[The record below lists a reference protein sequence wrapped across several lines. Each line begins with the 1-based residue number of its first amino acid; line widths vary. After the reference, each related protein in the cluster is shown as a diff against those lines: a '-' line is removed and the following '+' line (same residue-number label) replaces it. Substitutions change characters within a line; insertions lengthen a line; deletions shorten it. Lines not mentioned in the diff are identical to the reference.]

1 MKNQLIPEETVNEI
15 RNKNDITD
23 VVGEYVQLKKQ
34 GRNYFGLCPFHNENS
49 PSFSVAPDKQIFHCF
64 GCGAGG
70 NVFTFLMDIEGYSF
84 TEAAKSLAERAN
96 IPLDIH
102 ENESSDGTKP
112 RHELDD
118 MKEAHELLR
127 KFYHHLLVNTKQ
139 GQDALE
145 YLLSRGFTMESIEK
159 FQIGYS
165 LDSWD
170 YVHNFLKKRNF
181 SIERM
186 EKAGL
191 LVKRE
196 DGQNYFDRFRNR
208 IMFPIFDRQGKTI
221 AFSGRALAAGDE
233 PKYLNSP
240 ETPLFNKSKIVYNYH
255 LARPFIRKKGAAI
268 LFEGFADCISA
279 DRAEVHNGVATMG
292 TALTEQHLQ
301 LLKRSTDTIII
312 CYDSD
317 APGIEAANKTADL
330 IRESGCQVKIAVMP
344 NGYDPDDYIKEF
356 GEEKFQN
363 DIIGAAHTYISFKM
377 IYHKRGKN
385 FANEG
390 DKMDYIEQV
399 LRETAKLDSEVERE
413 FYLRQ
418 IATEFTLS
426 LDSLLN
432 QQSKVGK
439 HNKKA
444 KNSPNPNNQMQT
456 FATVRKD
463 NRMKPAYIK
472 AEETLLALMLHDR
485 ELAFRIQ
492 KMLGENQMIV
502 DDHQAIITYLF
513 AFYEEDHEA
522 DTSLFLH
529 FLPDPNLRKIVTEI
543 EMMTYNHDPS
553 EQELHDYVHQIT
565 KYQKL
570 LVIKEK
576 EAELLEATRRQDTN
590 RAVELGIELISLRN
604 SL

>member
-1 MKNQLIPEETVNEI
+1 MKNQLIPEDTVNEI
-15 RNKNDITD
+15 RSKNDIVD

-84 TEAAKSLAERAN
+84 AEAARSLAERVN
-96 IPLDIH
+96 IPLEINV
-102 ENESSDGTKP
+102 NESSEGQKQK
-112 RHELDD
+112 HALDD
-118 MKEAHELLR
+118 MYEAHDLLR

-139 GQDALE
+139 GQEALE
-145 YLLSRGFTMESIEK
+145 YLLQRGFTMESIEK
-159 FQIGYS
+159 FQLGYS

-170 YVHNFLKKRNF
+170 YVHNFLKKRDF

-186 EKAGL
+186 ESAGL
-191 LVKRE
+191 LVRRE
-196 DGQNYFDRFRNR
+196 NGENYFDRFRNR
-208 IMFPIFDRQGKTI
+208 IMFPIFDKQGKTI
-221 AFSGRALAAGDE
+221 AFSGRALAKGDE

-240 ETPLFNKSKIVYNYH
+240 ESPLFNKSKVVYNYH

-279 DRAEVHNGVATMG
+279 DRAFVHNGIATMG
-292 TALTEQHLQ
+292 TALTEQHIQ

-317 APGIEAANKTADL
+317 APGIEAANKTADM
-330 IRESGCQVKIAVMP
+330 IRDHGMHVKIALMP

-356 GEEKFQN
+356 GEEKFQT

-390 DKMDYIEQV
+390 DKMDYIESV
-399 LRETAKLDSEVERE
+399 LRETAKVDSEVERE

-418 IATEFTLS
+418 IASEFTLS
-426 LDSLLN
+426 LESLLN

-439 HNKKA
+439 HKKMA
-444 KNSPNPNNQMQT
+444 PKQGQAASFQAMPSPR
-456 FATVRKD
+456 RKG
-463 NRMKPAYIK
+463 MKPAHLK

-485 ELAFRIQ
+485 EMAYRIQ
-492 KMLGENQMIV
+492 KMLDGMEMNH

-513 AFYEEDHEA
+513 AFYEEGHEA
-522 DTSLFLH
+522 DASLFLH
-529 FLPDPNLRKIVTEI
+529 FLPDVNLRKIVTEI
-543 EMMTYNHDPS
+543 EMMDFHHEPS
-553 EQELHDYVHQIT
+553 EQELLDYVNQIS
-565 KYQKL
+565 KYKQL
-570 LVIKEK
+570 MVIKEK
-576 EAELLEATRRQDTN
+576 KAEQLEAEKRLDFI
-590 RAVELGIELISLRN
+590 RAAELGKELISLRN

>member
-15 RNKNDITD
+15 RNKNDIVD

-84 TEAAKSLAERAN
+84 AEAARTLAERVN
-96 IPLDIH
+96 IPLEINV
-102 ENESSDGTKP
+102 NEASEGQKQK
-112 RHELDD
+112 HALDD
-118 MKEAHELLR
+118 MYEAHDLLR

-145 YLLSRGFTMESIEK
+145 YLLQRGFTMESIEK
-159 FQIGYS
+159 FQLGYS

-170 YVHNFLKKRNF
+170 YVHNFLKKRDF

-186 EKAGL
+186 ENAGL
-191 LVKRE
+191 LVRRE
-196 DGQNYFDRFRNR
+196 NGENYFDRFRNR

-221 AFSGRALAAGDE
+221 AFSGRALAPGDE

-240 ETPLFNKSKIVYNYH
+240 ETPLFNKSKVVYNYH
-255 LARPFIRKKGAAI
+255 LARPFIRKKGAAV

-279 DRAEVHNGVATMG
+279 DRAYVHNGIATMG
-292 TALTEQHLQ
+292 TALTEQHIQ

-317 APGIEAANKTADL
+317 APGIEAANKTADMVRDHGL
-330 IRESGCQVKIAVMP
+330 NVKIALMP

-390 DKMDYIEQV
+390 DKMDYIESV
-399 LRETAKLDSEVERE
+399 LQETAKVDSEVERE

-418 IATEFTLS
+418 IAAEFTLS
-426 LDSLLN
+426 LESLLN

-439 HNKKA
+439 YIKKA
-444 KNSPNPNNQMQT
+444 PKQAQAASYQAMPAP
-456 FATVRKD
+456 RKKG
-463 NRMKPAYIK
+463 MKPAHMK
-472 AEETLLALMLHDR
+472 AEETLLSLMLHDR
-485 ELAFRIQ
+485 EMAYRIQ
-492 KMLGENQMIV
+492 KMLDGMEMNH
-502 DDHQAIITYLF
+502 DDYQAIITYLF
-513 AFYEEDHEA
+513 AFYEEGHEA

-529 FLPDPNLRKIVTEI
+529 FLSDANLRKIVTEI
-543 EMMTYNHDPS
+543 EMMDYHHEPS
-553 EQELHDYVHQIT
+553 EQELLDYVNQII
-565 KYQKL
+565 KYKQL
-570 LVIKEK
+570 MVIKEK
-576 EAELLEATRRQDTN
+576 KAEQLEAEKRLDFI
-590 RAVELGIELISLRN
+590 RAAELGKELISLRN

>member
-15 RNKNDITD
+15 RSKNDIVD

-84 TEAAKSLAERAN
+84 AEAARSLAERVN
-96 IPLDIH
+96 IPLEINV
-102 ENESSDGTKP
+102 NEASEGQKQK
-112 RHELDD
+112 HALDD
-118 MKEAHELLR
+118 MYEAHELLR

-145 YLLSRGFTMESIEK
+145 YLLERGFTMESIEK
-159 FQIGYS
+159 FQLGYS

-170 YVHNFLKKRNF
+170 YVHNFLKKRDF

-191 LVKRE
+191 LVRRE
-196 DGQNYFDRFRNR
+196 NGENYFDRFRNR
-208 IMFPIFDRQGKTI
+208 IMFPIFDRQGNTI

-240 ETPLFNKSKIVYNYH
+240 ETPLFNKSKVVYNYH

-279 DRAEVHNGVATMG
+279 DRAEVHNGIATMG
-292 TALTEQHLQ
+292 TALTEQHIQ

-317 APGIEAANKTADL
+317 APGIEAANKTADM
-330 IRESGCQVKIAVMP
+330 IRDNGLHVKIALMP

-390 DKMDYIEQV
+390 DKMDYIESV
-399 LRETAKLDSEVERE
+399 LQETAKLDSEVERE

-426 LDSLLN
+426 LESLLN
-432 QQSKVGK
+432 QQGKVGK
-439 HNKKA
+439 YNKRAPK
-444 KNSPNPNNQMQT
+444 Q
-456 FATVRKD
+456 ATQAASFQAMPAPRRKG
-463 NRMKPAYIK
+463 MKPAHMK

-485 ELAFRIQ
+485 ELAYRIQ
-492 KMLGENQMIV
+492 KLLDGMEMNH

-513 AFYEEDHEA
+513 AFYEEGHEA
-522 DTSLFLH
+522 DASLFLH
-529 FLPDPNLRKIVTEI
+529 FLPDVNLRKIVTEI
-543 EMMTYNHDPS
+543 EMMDFHHEPS
-553 EQELHDYVHQIT
+553 EQELLDYVNQIT
-565 KYQKL
+565 KYKQL
-570 LVIKEK
+570 MVIKEK
-576 EAELLEATRRQDTN
+576 KAEQLEAEKRQDFI
-590 RAVELGIELISLRN
+590 RAAELGKELISLRN

>member
-1 MKNQLIPEETVNEI
+1 MKSHLIPEDTINEI
-15 RNKNDITD
+15 RNKNDIVD
-23 VVGEYVQLKKQ
+23 IVGEYVQLKKQ

-84 TEAAKSLAERAN
+84 TEAAKTLAEKAS
-96 IPLDIH
+96 IPLDLQDQRDH
-102 ENESSDGTKP
+102 DGDKP
-112 RHELDD
+112 QHALHD
-118 MKEAHELLR
+118 MMEAHELLR

-145 YLLSRGFTMESIEK
+145 YLLDRGFTMESIER
-159 FQIGYS
+159 FQIGYA

-170 YVHNFLKKRNF
+170 YVQNFLKKRGF
-181 SIERM
+181 SLDRM

-196 DGQNYFDRFRNR
+196 GSDQYFDRFRNR
-208 IMFPIFDRQGKTI
+208 VMFPIFDRQGKTI
-221 AFSGRALAAGDE
+221 AFSGRALTPDNE

-279 DRAEVHNGVATMG
+279 DRANVKNGIATMG

-301 LLKRSTDTIII
+301 LLKRSTDTIIL

-330 IRESGCQVKIAVMP
+330 IRDSGITVKIATMP

-356 GEEKFQN
+356 GEEKFQS

-377 IYHKRGKN
+377 IYHRRGKN

-390 DKMDYIEQV
+390 DKMEYIENV
-399 LRETAKLDSEVERE
+399 LRETAKLDNEVERE

-418 IATEFTLS
+418 IANEFTLS

-432 QQSKVGK
+432 QQSKMGK
-439 HNKKA
+439 
-444 KNSPNPNNQMQT
+444 PNRKTQKSHIPAPNLQALTQRR
-456 FATVRKD
+456 AQRI
-463 NRMKPAYIK
+463 KPAHLK

-485 ELAFRIQ
+485 EMAYRIQ
-492 KMLGENQMIV
+492 RMMGDDQLTV

-513 AFYEEDHEA
+513 AFYEEGHEA
-522 DTSLFLH
+522 DSSLFLH
-529 FLPDPNLRKIVTEI
+529 FLPDQNLRKIVTEI
-543 EMMTYNHDPS
+543 EMMTFHNDPS
-553 EQELHDYVHQIT
+553 EQELQDYVHQIT
-565 KYQKL
+565 KYKKMM
-570 LVIKEK
+570 VIKQK
-576 EAELLEATRRQDTN
+576 EAEQLEAERKQDIRRAT
-590 RAVELGIELISLRN
+590 ELGQELIMLRN

>member
-1 MKNQLIPEETVNEI
+1 MRNQLIPEDTVNEI
-15 RNKNDITD
+15 RTKNDIVD

-70 NVFTFLMDIEGYSF
+70 NVFTFLMDVEGYSF
-84 TEAAKSLAERAN
+84 GEAARSLAERVN
-96 IPLDIH
+96 IPLEINV
-102 ENESSDGTKP
+102 NEASDGQKQK
-112 RHELDD
+112 HALDA
-118 MKEAHELLR
+118 MYEAHDLLR

-145 YLLSRGFTMESIEK
+145 YLLQRGFTMESIEK
-159 FQIGYS
+159 FQLGYS

-170 YVHNFLKKRNF
+170 YVHNFLKKRDF

-186 EKAGL
+186 ENAGL
-191 LVKRE
+191 LVRRE
-196 DGQNYFDRFRNR
+196 NGENYFDRFRNR

-221 AFSGRALAAGDE
+221 AFSGRALAPGDE

-240 ETPLFNKSKIVYNYH
+240 ETPLFNKSKVVYNYH
-255 LARPFIRKKGAAI
+255 LARPFIRKKGAAV

-279 DRAEVHNGVATMG
+279 DRAFVHNGIATMG
-292 TALTEQHLQ
+292 TALTEQHIQ

-317 APGIEAANKTADL
+317 APGIEAANKTADM
-330 IRESGCQVKIAVMP
+330 IRDHGLNVKIALMP

-390 DKMDYIEQV
+390 DKMDYIESV
-399 LRETAKLDSEVERE
+399 LQETAKVDSEVERE

-418 IATEFTLS
+418 IAAEFTLS
-426 LDSLLN
+426 LESLLN

-439 HNKKA
+439 HKKKA
-444 KNSPNPNNQMQT
+444 PKQAQAASFQAMPVPR
-456 FATVRKD
+456 RKG
-463 NRMKPAYIK
+463 MKPAHLK

-485 ELAFRIQ
+485 EMAYRIQ
-492 KMLGENQMIV
+492 KMLDGMEMNH
-502 DDHQAIITYLF
+502 DDHQAVITYLF
-513 AFYEEDHEA
+513 AFYEEGHEA
-522 DTSLFLH
+522 DASLFLH
-529 FLPDPNLRKIVTEI
+529 FLPDANLRKIVTEI
-543 EMMTYNHDPS
+543 EMMDFHHEPS
-553 EQELHDYVHQIT
+553 EQELLDYVNQII
-565 KYQKL
+565 KYKQL
-570 LVIKEK
+570 MVIKEK
-576 EAELLEATRRQDTN
+576 KAEQLEAEKRLDFI
-590 RAVELGIELISLRN
+590 RAAELGKELISLRN

>member
-1 MKNQLIPEETVNEI
+1 MEVFPTVSVVIPI
-15 RNKNDITD
+15 
-23 VVGEYVQLKKQ
+23 
-34 GRNYFGLCPFHNENS
+34 HNE
-49 PSFSVAPDKQIFHCF
+49 
-64 GCGAGG
+64 
-70 NVFTFLMDIEGYSF
+70 
-84 TEAAKSLAERAN
+84 ER
-96 IPLDIH
+96 
-102 ENESSDGTKP
+102 
-112 RHELDD
+112 
-118 MKEAHELLR
+118 
-127 KFYHHLLVNTKQ
+127 Y
-139 GQDALE
+139 
-145 YLLSRGFTMESIEK
+145 
-159 FQIGYS
+159 
-165 LDSWD
+165 
-170 YVHNFLKKRNF
+170 
-181 SIERM
+181 
-186 EKAGL
+186 
-191 LVKRE
+191 
-196 DGQNYFDRFRNR
+196 
-208 IMFPIFDRQGKTI
+208 
-221 AFSGRALAAGDE
+221 
-233 PKYLNSP
+233 
-240 ETPLFNKSKIVYNYH
+240 
-255 LARPFIRKKGAAI
+255 
-268 LFEGFADCISA
+268 
-279 DRAEVHNGVATMG
+279 
-292 TALTEQHLQ
+292 
-301 LLKRSTDTIII
+301 
-312 CYDSD
+312 
-317 APGIEAANKTADL
+317 IEA
-330 IRESGCQVKIAVMP
+330 C
-344 NGYDPDDYIKEF
+344 
-356 GEEKFQN
+356 
-363 DIIGAAHTYISFKM
+363 
-377 IYHKRGKN
+377 
-385 FANEG
+385 
-390 DKMDYIEQV
+390 
-399 LRETAKLDSEVERE
+399 
-413 FYLRQ
+413 
-418 IATEFTLS
+418 

>member
-1 MKNQLIPEETVNEI
+1 LRNQLIPEDTVNEI
-15 RNKNDITD
+15 RTKNDIVD

-70 NVFTFLMDIEGYSF
+70 NVFTFLMDVEGYSF
-84 TEAAKSLAERAN
+84 GEAARSLAERVN
-96 IPLDIH
+96 IPLEINV
-102 ENESSDGTKP
+102 NEASDGQKQK
-112 RHELDD
+112 HALDD
-118 MKEAHELLR
+118 MYEAHDLLR

-145 YLLSRGFTMESIEK
+145 YLLQRGFTMESIEK
-159 FQIGYS
+159 FQLGYS

-170 YVHNFLKKRNF
+170 YVHNFLKKRDF

-186 EKAGL
+186 ENAGL
-191 LVKRE
+191 LVRRE
-196 DGQNYFDRFRNR
+196 NGENYFDRFRNR

-221 AFSGRALAAGDE
+221 AFSGRALAPGDE

-240 ETPLFNKSKIVYNYH
+240 ETPLFNKSKVVYNYH
-255 LARPFIRKKGAAI
+255 LARPFIRKKGAAV

-279 DRAEVHNGVATMG
+279 DRAFVHNGIATMG
-292 TALTEQHLQ
+292 TALTEQHIQ

-317 APGIEAANKTADL
+317 APGIEAANKTADM
-330 IRESGCQVKIAVMP
+330 IRDHGLNVKIALMP

-390 DKMDYIEQV
+390 DKMDYIESV
-399 LRETAKLDSEVERE
+399 LQETAKVDSEVERE

-418 IATEFTLS
+418 IAAEFTLS
-426 LDSLLN
+426 LESLLN

-439 HNKKA
+439 HKKKA
-444 KNSPNPNNQMQT
+444 PKQAQAASFQAMPVPR
-456 FATVRKD
+456 RKG
-463 NRMKPAYIK
+463 MKPAHLK

-485 ELAFRIQ
+485 EMAYRIQ
-492 KMLGENQMIV
+492 KMLDGMEMNH
-502 DDHQAIITYLF
+502 DDHQAVITYLF
-513 AFYEEDHEA
+513 AFYEEGHEA
-522 DTSLFLH
+522 DASLFLH
-529 FLPDPNLRKIVTEI
+529 FLPDANLRKIVTEI
-543 EMMTYNHDPS
+543 EMMDFHHEPS
-553 EQELHDYVHQIT
+553 EQELLDYVNQII
-565 KYQKL
+565 KYKQL
-570 LVIKEK
+570 MVIKEK
-576 EAELLEATRRQDTN
+576 KAEQLEAEKRLDFI
-590 RAVELGIELISLRN
+590 RAAELGKELISLRN